1 MAFADIS
8 GWMWRLGYNYDRLV
22 PEIHFQGIVHPKHF
36 GAVVTTVRTNSDN
49 LLKTS
54 AFRCAFDRNIA
65 NFRELLLLSESVFAN
80 SEEKVLTL
88 GHEFTRLQFLFGSGI
103 TLSSSENGEISV
115 FMLGSAN
122 EAMASLATVLF
133 NESIAIGQ
141 PYTIHGRVV
150 YYFVKPSINASV
162 ELMQQMLAR
171 ADDSLHDVNITFH
184 PVHIALDIVKFVDV
198 RIVSNHTTINIR
210 HGSPVDSE
218 RERVS
223 RHTKQRTIDVAWD
236 IERERVRNKKTTINK
251 WTIAQEEELISKG
264 RVQGMVGEYIRNI
277 IEYPELADSP
287 QNIRIVPVNR

>member
-1 MAFADIS
+1 MAFVDIS

-22 PEIHFQGIVHPKHF
+22 PGINFQGIVHPKHF
-36 GAVVTTVRTNSDN
+36 GAVVAARTNSDN
-49 LLKTS
+49 LLMTS
-54 AFRCAFDRNIA
+54 AFQCAFNRNIA
-65 NFRELLLLSESVFAN
+65 NFRELFLVSESVFAN
-80 SEEKVLTL
+80 SEEVLTL
-88 GHEFTRLQFLFGSGI
+88 GHEFTKVQFLFGSGI

-115 FMLGSAN
+115 FTLGSAN
-122 EAMASLATVLF
+122 EATANLATVLF
-133 NESIAIGQ
+133 NESMAIGQ

-162 ELMQQMLAR
+162 ELMQQLLAR
-171 ADDSLHDVNITFH
+171 ADDYLRDVNITFH
-184 PVHIALDIVKFVDV
+184 PVHIALDIVKFIDV
-198 RIVSNHTTINIR
+198 RIISNHVTINIR

-223 RHTKQRTIDVAWD
+223 RHAKQRTIDTAWE

-264 RVQGMVGEYIRNI
+264 RVQGMIGEYIRNI